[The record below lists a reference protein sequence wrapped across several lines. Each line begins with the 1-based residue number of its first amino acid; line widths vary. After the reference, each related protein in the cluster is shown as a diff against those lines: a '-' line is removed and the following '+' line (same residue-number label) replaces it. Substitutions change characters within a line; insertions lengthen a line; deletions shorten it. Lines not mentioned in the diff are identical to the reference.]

1 MFFISLRGGDDV
13 GSVYVSESVVFC
25 YLCMWRYT
33 CTDVGNITETGTI
46 LVLWLNSYTCNHNNC
61 MKLNARKRF

>member
-25 YLCMWRYT
+25 YLCMWRYM

-46 LVLWLNSYTCNHNNC
+46 LVLWLNSYTITITV
-61 MKLNARKRF
+61 